1 MTHRLVPAF
10 ASHNT
15 LAQTALCFVILLPRV
30 PHMEV
35 VLPPL
40 GCVNVTRITMETIAA
55 DFAMQTLV
63 VVMVPV
69 TRQQVNASVRRPTMG
84 RTVMCFVTQHKRV
97 TGMEPV
103 TAWDTV
109 FAKSTSSLP
118 IAALSVRLEQL
129 AATRVCAC
137 WTGPAAVS
145 PTSSLRTV
153 LFTAKLPPR
162 VLPTVPAIPRQDNV
176 NAMITIMAAPVPHSA
191 TPQSPAL
198 ATDHVA
204 PAGIVCAVQGTL
216 PVIAVSSARGPP
228 RVVNMDSATPRLVNA
243 NVTADSLHQT
253 VLCHVTTRSIVPAK
267 ERATRMENAN
277 VYRTIMALHAAFSV
291 TQAPPVPEMGTVPR
305 RDLAPATPT
314 ISALTVLSFVVPCS
328 HALLMELVP
337 RLGSANVTAT
347 IMVRTVK
354 PFAIL
359 QPPALATA
367 LAPRWGNAN
376 VTRITLDKGAALF
389 VSHNPHALE
398 MVTAPL
404 LASAHAMQISLPRIA
419 A

>member
-63 VVMVPV
+63 VVMVSLFAEPVFVYMYVFVFFCVHVCVYLCASVCVYVYVYACVGNEFPTAACMYPLPEASHINQPGRHGRGNSVSLPLMLWLSSLVIPSVPQVPV

-97 TGMEPV
+97 TGMVCDSRIVPSCSFFSLCGDVRGVIPLLVLFLVSVQEPV

-162 VLPTVPAIPRQDNV
+162 VLPTVRMQ
-176 NAMITIMAAPVPHSA
+176 
-191 TPQSPAL
+191 TP
-198 ATDHVA
+198 
-204 PAGIVCAVQGTL
+204 C
-216 PVIAVSSARGPP
+216 R
-228 RVVNMDSATPRLVNA
+228 
-243 NVTADSLHQT
+243 
-253 VLCHVTTRSIVPAK
+253 
-267 ERATRMENAN
+267 
-277 VYRTIMALHAAFSV
+277 
-291 TQAPPVPEMGTVPR
+291 
-305 RDLAPATPT
+305 
-314 ISALTVLSFVVPCS
+314 
-328 HALLMELVP
+328 
-337 RLGSANVTAT
+337 
-347 IMVRTVK
+347 
-354 PFAIL
+354 
-359 QPPALATA
+359 
-367 LAPRWGNAN
+367 
-376 VTRITLDKGAALF
+376 
-389 VSHNPHALE
+389 
-398 MVTAPL
+398 
-404 LASAHAMQISLPRIA
+404 
-419 A
+419 